1 MKKGKALAESDSIAD
16 EAPSAAISK
25 SDSIADEVG
34 IVATK
39 DNSDI
44 ESSIR
49 EDSIIRDEF
58 DSDNYKVS
66 NAKK

>member
-1 MKKGKALAESDSIAD
+1 MVESESIAD

-25 SDSIADEVG
+25 SDSIVDEVG
-34 IVATK
+34 VATK
-39 DNSDI
+39 DDSDK
-44 ESSIR
+44 ESSIL

-58 DSDNYKVS
+58 ESDNYKVS